1 MPAQAGI
8 ISTVGVAKAMSV
20 AGALKNG
27 GPAQAGSMYQVGENN
42 LPEIFQASN
51 GHQYMIPG
59 DSGRVISNKDITGGG
74 SGVVVYNNVYNNSSN
89 ASATSRATDNG
100 DGSVTI
106 ETIVSDIENNGPI
119 GQSIG
124 RNYNA
129 NRRATE

>member
-1 MPAQAGI
+1 
-8 ISTVGVAKAMSV
+8 
-20 AGALKNG
+20 
-27 GPAQAGSMYQVGENN
+27 
-42 LPEIFQASN
+42 
-51 GHQYMIPG
+51 MIPG
-59 DSGRVISNKDITGGG
+59 NDGSVISNKDIFGGG
-74 SGVVVYNNVYNNSSN
+74 GGVVVYNNVINNSS
-89 ASATSRATDNG
+89 AHVSSSARDNG